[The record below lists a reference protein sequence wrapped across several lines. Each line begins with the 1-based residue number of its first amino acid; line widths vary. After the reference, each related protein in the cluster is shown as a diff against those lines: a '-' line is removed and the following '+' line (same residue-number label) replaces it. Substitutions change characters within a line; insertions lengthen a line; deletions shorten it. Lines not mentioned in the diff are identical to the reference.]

1 MEHTDGDF
9 LLASNHA
16 GEKLVKVDADTGMQT
31 EERVNAFLKGDGFV
45 MLPDGRPVIVTGATV
60 YLLQAD
66 TSAWT
71 SAPVQYSVELSLSGQ
86 LSATTATLADTDL
99 SVFVTTKTG
108 SRLSMHPRLL
118 VRRC

>member
-1 MEHTDGDF
+1 
-9 LLASNHA
+9 
-16 GEKLVKVDADTGMQT
+16 
-31 EERVNAFLKGDGFV
+31 

-71 SAPVQYSVELSLSGQ
+71 SAPVQYSVEWSLSGQ

-99 SVFVTTKTG
+99 SVFVTSTTG